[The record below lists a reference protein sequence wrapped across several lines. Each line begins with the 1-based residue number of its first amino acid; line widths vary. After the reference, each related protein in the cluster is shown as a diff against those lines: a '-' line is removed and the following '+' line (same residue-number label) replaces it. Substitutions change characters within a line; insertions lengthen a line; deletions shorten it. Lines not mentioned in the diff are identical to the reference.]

1 MRFQSDMTKGYEARQ
16 NQRHDKGEKQVK
28 SLKHDFCSK
37 VERGST
43 VESDST
49 SFQCIR
55 LLDIKKGGEITQPS
69 RHSR

>member
-1 MRFQSDMTKGYEARQ
+1 MTKRYEAHQ

-28 SLKHDFCSK
+28 SLKCDFWSW

-49 SFQCIR
+49 SFKHIR
-55 LLDIKKGGEITQPS
+55 LLDLKIGGKVTLP
-69 RHSR
+69 